1 MPPQDMANKKA
12 ERNRRNN
19 SGTNTDRQA
28 QVARGGKDDSNKR
41 NKLRRNVE
49 KETGKKVPKD
59 KDVGHKKSLKSGG
72 SSNASNGKVQSK
84 KKNRSDGGKA
94 GNKEGK
100 AAGGRKSSR
109 KGIKNK

>member
-1 MPPQDMANKKA
+1 MAQDMANKKK
-12 ERNRRNN
+12 ERNKRNN

-41 NKLRRNVE
+41 NKLRAAVE
-49 KETGKKVPKD
+49 KKSGKKVPKG

-72 SSNASNGKVQSK
+72 SSEASNAKIQSK
-84 KKNRSDGGKA
+84 KKNRSEGGKM

-100 AAGGRKSSR
+100 ARGGAKSSR

>member
-1 MPPQDMANKKA
+1 MAQDKANKKA

-41 NKLRRNVE
+41 NKLRRNM
-49 KETGKKVPKD
+49 KKCGKLKKGED
-59 KDVGHKKSLKSGG
+59 AGHKKSLKSGG
-72 SSNASNGKVQSK
+72 SSECANGRSESK
-84 KKNRSDGGKA
+84 KSNRSAGGKS
-94 GNKEGK
+94 GNKKGK

-109 KGIKNK
+109 KGVKNK

>member
-1 MPPQDMANKKA
+1 MANKKA
-12 ERNRRNN
+12 ERNKRNN
-19 SGTNTDRQA
+19 SGKDTDRQA
-28 QVARGGKDDSNKR
+28 QVARGDKDDSNKR

-49 KETGKKVPKD
+49 KKSGKKVPKG

-72 SSNASNGKVQSK
+72 SSEASNGKVQSQK
-84 KKNRSDGGKA
+84 SNRSAGGKA
-94 GNKEGK
+94 GNKAGK